1 MTDERT
7 RLRRKR
13 EELDAELS
21 ALGAVLDGMEVSTDA
36 MDDAIAAAT
45 EARDTAT
52 DAFLPADRLPE
63 TVTADTRGVVAS
75 YLDSI
80 GELQDVRSDEVELT
94 DDRLQAE
101 AKRATDARADI
112 EEISAALD
120 RIGDRIDEAETTV
133 ADAREDLDDTR
144 SRFTDDLAVLAARF
158 ETFDIA
164 LSPETLGAV
173 IDDRLPERR
182 SEMRASVERIE
193 ERVVDLTTRQSTLA
207 TERDELQSIDGGGS
221 CPTCNQTVGSDR
233 TASELE
239 AIEEE
244 LGQIEHRL
252 ETARRER
259 EELLAGIEELEE
271 LRGTAI
277 SLRSLKSE
285 TVASAAGRVED
296 REANLADLRA
306 DHREARS
313 ERAEAKAER
322 TRADATVATLEIERA
337 GLEADIDR
345 LGAKTDAGA
354 TCLDAF
360 ELVEDL
366 QAELETRVEERSAQE
381 AAYEETEAERASI
394 DVELEALTDE

>member
-21 ALGAVLDGMEVSTDA
+21 ALGAALDGMEVSTDA

-80 GELQDVRSDEVELT
+80 GELRDVRSDEVELT

-120 RIGDRIDEAETTV
+120 RIGERIDEAETTV
-133 ADAREDLDDTR
+133 ADAREDLDDAR
-144 SRFTDDLAVLAARF
+144 SRFRDDLAVLGARL
-158 ETFDIA
+158 ERFDIA
-164 LSPETLGAV
+164 LSPESLGAV
-173 IDDRLPERR
+173 TDDRLPERKA
-182 SEMRASVERIE
+182 EMRASVERIE

-233 TASELE
+233 TASEVE

-277 SLRSLKSE
+277 SLRSLRSE
-285 TVASAAGRVED
+285 TVAAAAGRVED

-306 DHREARS
+306 DHQEARS

-345 LGAKTDAGA
+345 LGAKTDKGA

-366 QAELETRVEERSAQE
+366 QAELETRVEERSAQQ

-394 DVELEALTDE
+394 DVELEALTDD